1 MRIADRVALIEKA
14 TNDSGQIEL
23 QVQPRLNN
31 QEHEV
36 QNWVEIHTA
45 LDEIIRRG
53 WLSGQEARAEQYVRD
68 MVETRP
74 PTQQLV
80 LNANQYQELNNS
92 IQTFCRYLPQALRI
106 LKAESTQDE
115 SWTSVF
121 TVEIGEFN
129 SLDDAA
135 DRIAEVFN
143 IFGKTLSVDHQ
154 PTFAGMD
161 SGSNYLMF
169 NVDNEITKW
178 AISAAIQLAEAL
190 REQLQGLASPSNI
203 RTMAAWF
210 SQAMGDRFQADDDD
224 VVESVREASVDSFL
238 QQSRGPLSQDVKEKF
253 PDQQEIGNESLNHI
267 NVAVPQ
273 ILEMLE
279 KGATFQR
286 PENDNTSVTNIINV
300 INVYGGTVNV
310 LPESDSQGQLPE
322 GNSKSDE

>member
-23 QVQPRLNN
+23 QVQSRLNN
-31 QEHEV
+31 QEYEIL
-36 QNWVEIHTA
+36 NWTEIHTA

-53 WLSGQEARAEQYVRD
+53 WLTGQEAQTEQYVRD

-80 LNANQYQELNNS
+80 LNVNQYQALNNS
-92 IQTFCRYLPQALRI
+92 IQTFCRDLPQALRI

-129 SLDDAA
+129 SLDEAA

-143 IFGKTLSVDHQ
+143 IFGRSLNVDHQ
-154 PTFAGMD
+154 PSFVGMD

-169 NVDNEITKW
+169 NADNEITKW
-178 AISAAIQLAEAL
+178 AISVAIQLAEAL
-190 REQLQGLASPSNI
+190 REHLQGLASPSNI

-210 SQAMGDRFQADDDD
+210 RQAMGDRFQSEDDD
-224 VVESVREASVDSFL
+224 VESVREARVKSFH
-238 QQSRGPLSQDVKEKF
+238 QQAREPLIQEVKEKF
-253 PDQQEIGNESLNHI
+253 PDQQELGNESLNQI
-267 NVAVPQ
+267 QVAVPQ

-286 PENDNTSVTNIINV
+286 PENDDTSVTNVINV

-310 LPESDSQGQLPE
+310 LPESGSQGQLPE
-322 GNSKSDE
+322 GSSKSDE